1 VIYFTLIDWNRYV
14 LVRQKEYIMGKIWE
28 FFEEIDE
35 IVYVAD
41 VETYEIVYMNR
52 KAMREYGVE
61 SKEDYKGKKCYNIL
75 QNFAAP
81 CYFCNNSR
89 LCEGKF
95 LEWEYENHI
104 LKQKFKL
111 QDTLVVEDGRKYRME
126 MAFDITKRDRDES
139 SYADNEAMINEGLR
153 ISLLTT
159 NPDESIRNLLEYIG
173 KSLNCERIYIFEDD
187 HGITFKNTY
196 EWCAPGVT
204 PQIDNLQDCTYET
217 LEIWLDAFR
226 QNRNIIIK
234 DLEEIK
240 DTDPLMYDYL
250 KPQDINSIV
259 VSPLVYRNSIIG
271 FYGVDNPPA
280 VHLNNISTMFMIMGH
295 FIVAQLR
302 RIAMFKK
309 MQRLSLFDQLTGL
322 GNRHAVDVYMENL
335 DTDDS
340 IGIVYCDVMGLKRV
354 NDKNG
359 HKAGDELLLRACRC
373 LEDEFGEYN
382 LFRLGGDE
390 FLVLCSG
397 IDEHDLS
404 TRVERL
410 KLRMRKRD
418 ALMAV
423 GSEWRP
429 KSVGDIDELLMLADQ
444 RMYEDKRNYYEL
456 SRQ

>member
-1 VIYFTLIDWNRYV
+1 
-14 LVRQKEYIMGKIWE
+14 MGRIWE

-41 VETYEIVYMNR
+41 METYELVYMNR
-52 KAMREYGVE
+52 KAMEMFGVA
-61 SKEDYKGKKCYNIL
+61 SKEDYSGRLCYDVL
-75 QNFAAP
+75 QSHSSP
-81 CYFCNNSR
+81 CYFCNNER
-89 LCEGKF
+89 LCQGKF
-95 LEWEYENHI
+95 IEWEYENHI
-104 LKQKFKL
+104 LKQKFMLK
-111 QDTLVVEDGRKYRME
+111 DTLVVEDGRKYRME
-126 MAFDITKRDRDES
+126 MAFDITGKEHDDG

-173 KSLNCERIYIFEDD
+173 KSLNCERMYIFEDD

-196 EWCAPGVT
+196 EWCAPGVE
-204 PQIDNLQDCTYET
+204 PQIDNLQDCSYET
-217 LEIWLDAFR
+217 TQIWLDEFR
-226 QNRNIIIK
+226 QNKNIVIKNLEDIK
-234 DLEEIK
+234 D
-240 DTDPLMYDYL
+240 DDPLMYEYL
-250 KPQDINSIV
+250 KPQEITSIV

-280 VHLNNISTMFMIMGH
+280 KHLKNISTMFMIMGH

-302 RIAMFKK
+302 RISMFNK

-322 GNRHAVDVYMENL
+322 GNRHAVDVFMENL
-335 DTDDS
+335 DTNKS
-340 IGIVYCDVMGLKRV
+340 IGIIYCDVMGLKLV
-354 NDKNG
+354 NDKQG
-359 HKAGDELLLRACRC
+359 HKAGDDLLTRACRC

-397 IDEHDLS
+397 IDEEDLVN
-404 TRVERL
+404 RVERL

-418 ALMAV
+418 AIMAV
-423 GSEWRP
+423 GCEWRP
-429 KSVGDIDELLMLADQ
+429 KGVGDLDNLLSLADQ

-456 SRQ
+456 SRH